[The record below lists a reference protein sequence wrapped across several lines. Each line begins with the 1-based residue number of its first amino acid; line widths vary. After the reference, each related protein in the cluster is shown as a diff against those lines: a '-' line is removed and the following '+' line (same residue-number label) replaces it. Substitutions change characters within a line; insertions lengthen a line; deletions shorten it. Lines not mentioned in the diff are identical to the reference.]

1 LRYGGMMP
9 LFWARAWPKS
19 MMKDS
24 GGKRD
29 PRQRLGDKLYGLILE
44 RILSGEL
51 RVGDRLPS
59 EHEISRTH
67 DISRPVV
74 REALLRLRADG
85 LITAQQGRGTFVTH
99 QPEVRMK
106 TFDDAHNVAF
116 YLRAQEL
123 RAALE
128 GDAARLAAQRRS
140 RAQLKVIESAY
151 QRFNAM
157 VQEKAATAE
166 ADLAFHM
173 SIAHA
178 SGNELY
184 VSVLE
189 SILEPVQGF
198 MRLALNL
205 TRTGTQQRS
214 MLVMAEHEAIVQA
227 IVKQDGEQARIAML
241 YHLGQARGRLVG
253 LSQEQPAEPA

>member
-1 LRYGGMMP
+1 MTTKETGHVL
-9 LFWARAWPKS
+9 ATTQ
-19 MMKDS
+19 
-24 GGKRD
+24 RD
-29 PRQRLGDKLYGLILE
+29 PRQRLGDKLYGIILE
-44 RILSGEL
+44 KILSGEM

-59 EHEISRTH
+59 EHEISRKH

-106 TFDDAHNVAF
+106 TFDNADNIAF

-123 RAALE
+123 RQALE
-128 GDAARLAAQRRS
+128 GDAARLAAMRRT
-140 RAQLKVIESAY
+140 RAQLKAIEAAS
-151 QRFNAM
+151 QTFNAL
-157 VQEKAATAE
+157 VRKKEATAE

-173 SIAHA
+173 AIAEA
-178 SGNELY
+178 SGNEVY

-198 MRLALNL
+198 MRLTLNL

-214 MLVMAEHEAIVQA
+214 MLVMAEHQAIVQA
-227 IVKQDGEQARIAML
+227 ISMQDAEQARVAMI

-253 LSQEQPAEPA
+253 QASEE

>member
-1 LRYGGMMP
+1 
-9 LFWARAWPKS
+9 
-19 MMKDS
+19 
-24 GGKRD
+24 
-29 PRQRLGDKLYGLILE
+29 LGDRLYGLILE
-44 RILSGEL
+44 QILSGEL

-67 DISRPVV
+67 EISRPVV

-106 TFDDAHNVAF
+106 TFDDAHNIAF

-123 RAALE
+123 RQAVE
-128 GDAARLAAQRRS
+128 GDAARLAALRRT
-140 RAQLKVIESAY
+140 RAQLKAIEAAH
-151 QRFNAM
+151 QAFNAL
-157 VQEKAATAE
+157 VRKKEATAE

-173 SIAHA
+173 SIAQA

-198 MRLALNL
+198 MRLTLNL

-214 MLVMAEHEAIVQA
+214 LLVMAEHQAIVQA
-227 IVKQDGEQARIAML
+227 ITSQDAEQARVAMQ
-241 YHLGQARGRLVG
+241 YHLAQARGRLVG
-253 LSQEQPAEPA
+253 QSQD